1 MCRCDIRP
9 PPKFVNELGFE
20 QQQFSSGLS
29 KMKNHG
35 LRYNYMSALYSRWKA
50 EVTMEVNDRQMGE
63 NSQTSLEKSIVSA
76 RCGGRYN
83 YIC

>member
-1 MCRCDIRP
+1 
-9 PPKFVNELGFE
+9 
-20 QQQFSSGLS
+20 
-29 KMKNHG
+29 MKNHG